1 MGAKIAKYS
10 MKRGFLM
17 KKLLVL
23 IACMG
28 MVISFSGCKGVVQ
41 MLNDRNSAN
50 AGDDAEVTEVSDK
63 NEGDCSI
70 DLLGA
75 YSFNDLSGDYIVLEF
90 DFKNNS
96 SENKKPCEAY
106 TYSAFQNGIEMEQ
119 NNSWT
124 CPKDNISFATFGSY
138 IQPGYS
144 ATVYLGFKADQLG
157 STIDVECTPV
167 DGGESIKKTISVSSA
182 YYEKA
187 TESTTSAP
195 VTQVVVTPA
204 PAPAQTYNDYGNG
217 GYVCM
222 GRTMSEASALM
233 TSAEKQIISSG
244 ASQELINEQYAKHG
258 YCFQKS
264 YWHNYFYGY
273 DH

>member
-1 MGAKIAKYS
+1 
-10 MKRGFLM
+10 M

-23 IACMG
+23 LACMG
-28 MVISFSGCKGVVQ
+28 MAVSFSGCKGVEQ
-41 MLNDRNSAN
+41 MLEERNNEN
-50 AGDDAEVTEVSDK
+50 ADAKVTEVSDTAK
-63 NEGDCSI
+63 ESDCAI

-75 YSFNDLSGDYIVLEF
+75 YSFNDLSGDYVVLEF

-144 ATVYLGFKADQLG
+144 ATVYLGFKAEQLG

-204 PAPAQTYNDYGNG
+204 PAPAPAPPAQSYNNYSSS

-222 GRTMSEASALM
+222 GRSMSEASALM
-233 TSAEKQIISSG
+233 TPTEKSIISSG
-244 ASQELINEQYAKHG
+244 ASQTVINEQYAKHG